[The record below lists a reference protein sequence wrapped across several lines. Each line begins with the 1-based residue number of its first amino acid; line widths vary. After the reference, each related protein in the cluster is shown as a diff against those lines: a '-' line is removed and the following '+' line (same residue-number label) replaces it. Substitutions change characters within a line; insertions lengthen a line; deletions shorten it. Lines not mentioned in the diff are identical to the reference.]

1 MGWQVRFDSKLYF
14 LSSGHV
20 PGVQDTRIPR
30 VFKDSLRRSMS
41 RKQDWGGGEGGG
53 GRTEES
59 GGEGG
64 KGSEDV
70 RAAPKAVILRALTYE
85 Y

>member
-1 MGWQVRFDSKLYF
+1 MGRQVRFDSKLYF

-30 VFKDSLRRSMS
+30 VFKDSSSFYETEAEGQCGRRWK
-41 RKQDWGGGEGGG
+41 RREG
-53 GRTEES
+53 